1 MFLIYQ
7 SMYEIEILNDKNEY
21 VMTDVHV
28 SRHLASWNVENFYQN
43 IF

>member
-28 SRHLASWNVENFYQN
+28 SRHLASWNVENFFK
-43 IF
+43 I